1 MAGRGP
7 APKPA
12 HRKAGHVRDAHGLRV
27 INAEPTAQPE
37 LPSFLTVATKDGREQ
52 VEFPARTL
60 EWWQMWADSPLS
72 AEFTSTDWSELLDT
86 AVLHARFWLGDVKL
100 AGELRL
106 RVAKFG
112 ATPEDRARLRITF
125 AQADQAEDKRPTPT
139 RQRRPMM
146 PVNRQATA

>member
-12 HRKAGHVRDAHGLRV
+12 ARRARTNSEPIPLRV
-27 INAEPTAQPE
+27 IHAEPVDQPA
-37 LPSFLTVATKDGREQ
+37 LPESVTLLSKNGPYSVAMPE
-52 VEFPARTL
+52 RTQQ
-60 EWWQMWADSPLS
+60 WWQMWADSPLS

-86 AVLHARFWLGDVKL
+86 AILHARLWLGDVRV
-100 AGELRL
+100 AAELRL

-125 AQADQAEDKRPTPT
+125 AQADQAEEKRPTP
-139 RQRRPMM
+139 RSDEPRVFKRA
-146 PVNRQATA
+146 VEAS